1 MGGPNRK
8 LRRAMEAQ
16 QRKAAKNQSPVA
28 ADALKD
34 AAVLQR
40 MYDQRT
46 MQAANL
52 ERELLKAQAL
62 LAGSLIELDVD
73 EVTISAETLEAL
85 QEGAIEGLNRTQTE
99 DGGVTIN
106 VIYVED
112 DEDAADEDEANDDEA
127 E

>member
-28 ADALKD
+28 AEALKD

>member
-28 ADALKD
+28 AEALKD

-112 DEDAADEDEANDDEA
+112 EEDAADEDEANDDEA